1 MRHEF
6 YSRWLRG
13 KKCPDGWLPLD
24 AARCRHERRKPY
36 AVVIGDSARPATV
49 LELAGDFVRIALLDD
64 HHREWM
70 VGIYER
76 RDGDRLFLSEA
87 THQTFRG
94 NSDAFALVE
103 THHFREHGGVV
114 IEERHF
120 QTGVTAPRTF
130 TMDVS
135 RNWEDYPAFG
145 DYESIV
151 AMHWAAH
158 LRGMDGGAD
167 LQARVR

>member
-6 YSRWLRG
+6 YSHWLRH

-24 AARCRHERRKPY
+24 AARCRHEHRKPY
-36 AVVIGDSARPATV
+36 AVLVGDSVRPAVV
-49 LELAGDFVRIALLDD
+49 LELAGDTVRVVLLDD
-64 HHREWM
+64 HLRERM
-70 VGIYER
+70 VGTYEL

-87 THQTFRG
+87 TYQTFRG

-103 THHFREHGGVV
+103 THRFREDGVVV

-120 QTGVTAPRTF
+120 QTGFAPPRRI

-145 DYESIV
+145 DYESIL
-151 AMHWAAH
+151 AMHWADH
-158 LRGMDGGAD
+158 LHGVDGNAD